1 MCVAGD
7 AVARQE
13 SEAVTDASESPGAA
27 TQRLLATLLEI
38 AQTRLDLAA
47 TELAA
52 ERLHWAEQAL
62 VGVLAL
68 MTCTGGVVLG
78 VIALAW
84 WCEPAQRVGVLAA
97 GGALLV
103 ALAAGLLLHLRRQR
117 RRHTPLLHDTLALLR
132 EDVAALRGTPR

>member
-1 MCVAGD
+1 MPP
-7 AVARQE
+7 
-13 SEAVTDASESPGAA
+13 DASDSPGAA

-52 ERLHWAEQAL
+52 ERLHWAEQTL
-62 VGVLAL
+62 GVALAL
-68 MTCTGGVVLG
+68 MACTGGVVLG

-84 WCEPAQRVGVLAA
+84 WCEPAQRVGVLAG
-97 GGALLV
+97 GGALLI
-103 ALAAGLLLHLRRQR
+103 ALGAALVMHLRRQR

-132 EDVAALRGTPR
+132 EDVAALRATPR